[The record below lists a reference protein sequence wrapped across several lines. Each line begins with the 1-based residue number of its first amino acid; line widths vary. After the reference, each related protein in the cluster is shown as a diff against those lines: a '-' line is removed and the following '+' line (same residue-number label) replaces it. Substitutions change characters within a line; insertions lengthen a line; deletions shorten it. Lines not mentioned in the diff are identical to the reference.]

1 MNITKEN
8 IEQIKL
14 LNNMNVSAND
24 ISKVIGCSKRTVE
37 RVLNNEHY
45 LQTKEELTKSDKEK
59 IMDVSCEMSRKAL
72 RVLGLAKSFND
83 VLKEENLIF
92 VGMVG
97 MIDPP
102 RPEAKNAVETG
113 VNNNIS
119 ENII

>member
-14 LNNMNVSAND
+14 LNDMNVSTND

-59 IMDVSCEMSRKAL
+59 IMEY
-72 RVLGLAKSFND
+72 
-83 VLKEENLIF
+83 
-92 VGMVG
+92 
-97 MIDPP
+97 IDKILDILV
-102 RPEAKNAVETG
+102 R
-113 VNNNIS
+113 
-119 ENII
+119 

>member
-14 LNNMNVSAND
+14 LNNMNVSTND

-59 IMDVSCEMSRKAL
+59 IMEY
-72 RVLGLAKSFND
+72 
-83 VLKEENLIF
+83 
-92 VGMVG
+92 
-97 MIDPP
+97 IDKILDILV
-102 RPEAKNAVETG
+102 R
-113 VNNNIS
+113 
-119 ENII
+119 

>member
-14 LNNMNVSAND
+14 LNDMNVSATD

-59 IMDVSCEMSRKAL
+59 IMEY
-72 RVLGLAKSFND
+72 
-83 VLKEENLIF
+83 
-92 VGMVG
+92 
-97 MIDPP
+97 IDKILDILV
-102 RPEAKNAVETG
+102 R
-113 VNNNIS
+113 
-119 ENII
+119 